1 MNIKD
6 IQRIQTVN
14 DMIIRLIISFLFL
27 AVTSCEIVAKN
38 ITLNKLDIS
47 KNHSLENVIKMVS
60 TEGDTIVSGKK
71 FFIVSLQE
79 YRKGLYLSIELIEGK
94 SLPNVSDYIGFLC
107 VNNNL
112 FFIRSSTNIDSIIK
126 TDYKKQFAINLSPPK
141 IDGLIIW
148 NYFIIDNKIYQLEF
162 KSNW

>member
-1 MNIKD
+1 MNIN
-6 IQRIQTVN
+6 QTVN

-71 FFIVSLQE
+71 IFIVSLQE

-94 SLPNVSDYIGFLC
+94 SLPNVSDYME
-107 VNNNL
+107 L
-112 FFIRSSTNIDSIIK
+112 FYYR
-126 TDYKKQFAINLSPPK
+126 
-141 IDGLIIW
+141 
-148 NYFIIDNKIYQLEF
+148 
-162 KSNW
+162 

>member
-71 FFIVSLQE
+71 VLYCIFTRISKRTLFE
-79 YRKGLYLSIELIEGK
+79 Y
-94 SLPNVSDYIGFLC
+94 
-107 VNNNL
+107 
-112 FFIRSSTNIDSIIK
+112 
-126 TDYKKQFAINLSPPK
+126 
-141 IDGLIIW
+141 
-148 NYFIIDNKIYQLEF
+148 
-162 KSNW
+162 

>member
-79 YRKGLYLSIELIEGK
+79 ICK
-94 SLPNVSDYIGFLC
+94 
-107 VNNNL
+107 
-112 FFIRSSTNIDSIIK
+112 IR
-126 TDYKKQFAINLSPPK
+126 
-141 IDGLIIW
+141 
-148 NYFIIDNKIYQLEF
+148 F
-162 KSNW
+162 KVLQNR

>member
-71 FFIVSLQE
+71 FFIVSLQK

-107 VNNNL
+107 VDNNL
-112 FFIRSSTNIDSIIK
+112 FFISLKSAS
-126 TDYKKQFAINLSPPK
+126 NLNGNLNCSK
-141 IDGLIIW
+141 E
-148 NYFIIDNKIYQLEF
+148 LEHYA
-162 KSNW
+162 S